1 MKIIRSND
9 LPFVPA
15 SHEDPRDPGVLK
27 KILFQRNDLIEG
39 NVQMINWALLPPG
52 KSFRS
57 HLHES
62 MDEIIIMLSGE
73 AQMTI
78 ESESETL
85 TRGDAVIV
93 PMKAI
98 HEMKNT
104 GTDPVEYIVLGIVQ
118 KPGGKTIVTT

>member
-1 MKIIRSND
+1 MNIIRSST

-27 KILFQRNDLIEG
+27 KILFQRADLIDG
-39 NVQMINWALLPPG
+39 NVQMINWALLPVG

-57 HLHES
+57 HFHES
-62 MDEIIIMLSGE
+62 MDEIFIMLSGE

-78 ESESETL
+78 ESESEKL
-85 TRGDAVIV
+85 FRGDAVIV
-93 PMKAI
+93 PMKAV
-98 HEMKNT
+98 HEMKNI

-118 KPGGKTIVTT
+118 KSGGKTIVTV